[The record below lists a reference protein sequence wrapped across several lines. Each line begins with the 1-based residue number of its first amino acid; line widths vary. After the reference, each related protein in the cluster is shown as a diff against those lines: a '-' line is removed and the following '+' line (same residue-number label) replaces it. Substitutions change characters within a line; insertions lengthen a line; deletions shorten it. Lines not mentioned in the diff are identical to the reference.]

1 MTATNLPGLN
11 YINRKHYILQDQV
24 LNAELDVEAQ
34 AQLQL
39 QSQHGILPLLKR
51 VIILHSSKL
60 VVLAVFAAAMQG
72 HGAVGWLLIGQAE
85 SNPPLSI
92 LWGMSLQPKLIVK

>member
-1 MTATNLPGLN
+1 M
-11 YINRKHYILQDQV
+11 KHLMEMQDQI
-24 LNAELDVEAQ
+24 LNAELDLEAQ

-39 QSQHGILPLLKR
+39 QSQHGVFPLIKR

-72 HGAVGWLLIGQAE
+72 HGAVGW
-85 SNPPLSI
+85 I
-92 LWGMSLQPKLIVK
+92 LTG